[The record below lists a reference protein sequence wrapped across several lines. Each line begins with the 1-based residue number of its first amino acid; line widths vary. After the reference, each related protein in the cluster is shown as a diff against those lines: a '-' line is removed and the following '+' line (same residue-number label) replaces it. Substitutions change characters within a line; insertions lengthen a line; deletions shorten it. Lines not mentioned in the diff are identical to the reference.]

1 MKTIIVCDD
10 CGTCC
15 GEDNKI
21 KDINLREDFHLI
33 KSKCLGV
40 CPENKISTIVL
51 DSSQINEFKIVPL
64 TVSEI
69 NNL

>member
-1 MKTIIVCDD
+1 MKTIIVCND

-15 GEDNKI
+15 GESNKI
-21 KDINLREDFHLI
+21 TDIKLRDDIHLI

-51 DSSQINEFKIVPL
+51 DSNQVNEFKITPL
-64 TVSEI
+64 TVNEI